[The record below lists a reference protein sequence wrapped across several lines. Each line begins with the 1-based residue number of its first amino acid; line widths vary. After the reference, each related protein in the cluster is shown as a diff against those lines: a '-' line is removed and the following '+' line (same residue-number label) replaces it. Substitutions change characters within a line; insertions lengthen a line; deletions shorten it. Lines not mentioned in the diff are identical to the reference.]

1 MQHHDDA
8 QSAPRFDQDAP
19 QWIDAGEAAKRLGV
33 SLRSIQRRCASGTL
47 PARRVEGPR
56 GTVWQVEAG
65 SVEGA
70 RHDERDSDKQDDTER
85 DTKAQSDATATVTSA
100 TTGLGVALILPGS
113 RSNERDTKHDSEG
126 DTETKERD
134 TATFWRDG
142 DSDTAQSVALET
154 ERLRAQ
160 LEASRAEVERER
172 ELSRFLKSQIE
183 EGNRNAQ
190 ELRAALREALKA
202 QPRQL
207 ERGTAAPEM
216 AQERAPTMPTNTAH
230 PTPEAVKA
238 PPIAP
243 ETAGTTRSAA
253 RSILRALLGL
263 R

>member
-8 QSAPRFDQDAP
+8 RSAPRFDQDAA
-19 QWIDAGEAAKRLGV
+19 QWIDAGEAARRLGV

-56 GTVWQVEAG
+56 GTVWQVAAG

-70 RHDERDSDKQDDTER
+70 RHDERDGDSEDDMER
-85 DTKAQSDATATVTSA
+85 DTKAENDATATATSA
-100 TTGLGVALILPGS
+100 TPKPSIALILPAS
-113 RSNERDTKHDSEG
+113 RSNERDIKHDSDG
-126 DTETKERD
+126 DTATKERD
-134 TATFWRDG
+134 G
-142 DSDTAQSVALET
+142 DNDAHQSVALET

-207 ERGTAAPEM
+207 EAPSEG
-216 AQERAPTMPTNTAH
+216 AGVLFTKAPLNSIEEPEPIINNTASRDIRDQ
-230 PTPEAVKA
+230 TQKS
-238 PPIAP
+238 
-243 ETAGTTRSAA
+243 TAQQREP
-253 RSILRALLGL
+253 RPLWKLILGIR
-263 R
+263 

>member
-1 MQHHDDA
+1 MQQHHDDA
-8 QSAPRFDQDAP
+8 RSAPHFDQDAA

-33 SLRSIQRRCASGTL
+33 SLRSIQRRCAGGTL

-56 GTVWQVEAG
+56 GTVWQVKAG

-70 RHDERDSDKQDDTER
+70 RRDERDGDSENDTER
-85 DTKAQSDATATVTSA
+85 DTKAQNDATATVTSA
-100 TTGLGVALILPGS
+100 TTGLGVALILPDS
-113 RSNERDTKHDSEG
+113 RSNERDRKHNSDR
-126 DTETKERD
+126 DTATKERD

-207 ERGTAAPEM
+207 EQGNAAPLI
-216 AQERAPTMPTNTAH
+216 AQDATPKPAPTNTA
-230 PTPEAVKA
+230 TDAQA
-238 PPIAP
+238 PQSAKGAAP
-243 ETAGTTRSAA
+243 MREPRPLWKV
-253 RSILRALLGL
+253 ILGIR
-263 R
+263 